1 MSRTYVNELYYFIML
16 RSTTIKIKTNFTVW
30 SEFKLLEQLKT
41 NKRSYIVEVS
51 YKKKKQNKKKECS

>member
-1 MSRTYVNELYYFIML
+1 MSHTYINELYYFTML

-41 NKRSYIVEVS
+41 NKRSYTVEVF
-51 YKKKKQNKKKECS
+51 YKKKLKKKECS